1 MRYTNLLI
9 ALPLSLL
16 QLVMFVRSFG
26 IVSRSRFGYGQSFLD
41 MASKGSSRTAAS
53 VKKVQNLRVDR
64 ILVNRG
70 MNGRRAIQK
79 MIKEG
84 RVLMVVDPNDPSK
97 DVIIKKKDQ
106 KIPGVYH
113 YAFAK

>member
-1 MRYTNLLI
+1 MRCTNLLI
-9 ALPLSLL
+9 ALPLYLL

-26 IVSRSRFGYGQSFLD
+26 IVSRSRFGYGQNVLD
-41 MASKGSSRTAAS
+41 MASKGSSRTASS

-70 MNGRRAIQK
+70 VTGRRAIQK

-84 RVLMVVDPNDPSK
+84 RVLMVVDSNDPSK
-97 DVIIKKKDQ
+97 DVVIKKKDQ
-106 KIPGVYH
+106 KIPGVYD